1 MKRRAFA
8 VAGAVL
14 CLLALVSLPAVSADK
29 AVGSPF
35 YGGKLLVASPTLTD
49 PYFTKTVVFMI
60 DHSDSGA
67 MGLIVNRVYG
77 SEQIDRLLEGFGIEG
92 AERNDEIS
100 LHFGGPVSRGH
111 AFVLH
116 SPDYAGPKT
125 LKVTDDVAVTSRPD
139 VLEAMGR
146 GEGPEKGVL
155 ILGYAG
161 WGAGQLE
168 NEIKR
173 GDWTSMPADADLIF
187 SDDVDKVWDRATR
200 RSGMSL

>member
-1 MKRRAFA
+1 MERRTFT
-8 VAGAVL
+8 VAGAL
-14 CLLALVSLPAVSADK
+14 LFLLALVSLPAAAADK

-35 YGGKLLVASPTLTD
+35 YTGKLLVASPTLTD

-60 DHSDSGA
+60 EHGAGGA

-77 SEQIDRLLEGFGIEG
+77 SEPIDRLLEGFGIEG
-92 AERNDEIS
+92 ALRSDEIS

-116 SPDYAGPKT
+116 SPDYAGPET
-125 LKVTDDVAVTSRPD
+125 LRVTDDVAVTSRPD

-146 GEGPEKGVL
+146 GEGPERGVL

-187 SDDVDKVWDRATR
+187 SDDVEKVWDRASR
-200 RSGMSL
+200 RSGMPL